1 MRLSEEIVW
10 CSRPVKL
17 FVEPRCCLAGIS
29 LGTAAA
35 VLGATAAATGVG
47 YTIANAGSSGSSIG
61 GGGGSSMSPQEQAF
75 FQQQTLLGEQAAQQ
89 QAQASVEQANYSFEQ
104 ANNSRTFFTYAAAI
118 GGGLL
123 LYAILRKEKLV

>member
-1 MRLSEEIVW
+1 MKIRLNKN
-10 CSRPVKL
+10 SR
-17 FVEPRCCLAGIS
+17 LARENREGGFGGIIGG
-29 LGTAAA
+29 LAAA
-35 VLGATAAATGVG
+35 AGVG
-47 YTIANAGSSGSSIG
+47 LAINNAVNQPSNGSTIG